1 MQLMDFCGIV
11 SGALVAKFHSQFYL
25 SSSETVML
33 FTAITSEQ
41 FGSSSLLHKDLRD
54 SSPPMKTKYF
64 LQTEETQGTLDCT

>member
-11 SGALVAKFHSQFYL
+11 SGALFAKFHPQFYP

-33 FTAITSEQ
+33 FTAMTSEQ
-41 FGSSSLLHKDLRD
+41 FGSSSLLHKDLKD

-64 LQTEETQGTLDCT
+64 LQMEETQRTLDCA